1 MSDCFIFS
9 GQGSHRPGMG
19 LKLYQ
24 HSQIAKD
31 KIHLSNQILGYDIS
45 DIMFDDNEDGISKL
59 YRTLNEKFNLI
70 NK

>member
-24 HSQIAKD
+24 HSTIAKD
-31 KIHLSNQILGYDIS
+31 KIHLSNQILGYIYLILCLMITKLLS
-45 DIMFDDNEDGISKL
+45 DRLTM
-59 YRTLNEKFNLI
+59 RR
-70 NK
+70 